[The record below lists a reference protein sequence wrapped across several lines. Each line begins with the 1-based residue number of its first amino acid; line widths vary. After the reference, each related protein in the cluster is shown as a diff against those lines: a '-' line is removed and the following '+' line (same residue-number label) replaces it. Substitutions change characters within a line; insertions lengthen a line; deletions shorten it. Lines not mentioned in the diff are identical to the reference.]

1 MTSKYTHMIW
11 KTWDGEWNLELE
23 DVAIYDI
30 IHSQIMH
37 EISVKNNNG
46 GHKKWMIC
54 ICALF
59 VQKEVK

>member
-1 MTSKYTHMIW
+1 MIW

-37 EISVKNNNG
+37 EISQSKIVMVDTKNG
-46 GHKKWMIC
+46 WYVYVLYLYRKK
-54 ICALF
+54 
-59 VQKEVK
+59 